1 VYKNNE
7 SELNIANRR
16 MLRWMTRHIKKDRIM
31 NEIIKQKDRV
41 ALILE
46 KW

>member
-1 VYKNNE
+1 
-7 SELNIANRR
+7 
-16 MLRWMTRHIKKDRIM
+16 MTRHIKKDRIM